1 MLREELLCYPE
12 LVRTEGLYQMARD
25 GAELQKWQQQFAQL
39 KPFSFPKDF
48 LRLMSAE
55 EAESKIG
62 LKPRLG
68 GLWHEGAGIVAVAE
82 WVRARLNRSGL
93 CRSKEKI
100 VKPKM
105 PSDKSLLKQ
114 MRSLCAV
121 RLKPLIFFP
130 ESNFR

>member
-1 MLREELLCYPE
+1 
-12 LVRTEGLYQMARD
+12 
-25 GAELQKWQQQFAQL
+25 
-39 KPFSFPKDF
+39 
-48 LRLMSAE
+48 MSAE

-82 WVRARLNRSGL
+82 WVRARLNRSGASL
-93 CRSKEKI
+93 LFNTRVGSLSKQGKI